1 MKEIILFDI
10 DYTLLDTSVSKRYYR
25 EKISKLANVSIDDFI
40 LVEQEYK
47 KKDSGFTDFHPNDYI
62 EHVCKFYNLNEKSV
76 RELFFSDDNFKDALY
91 DDVVPTLKT
100 LSDKFNLGI
109 FSEGFE
115 DFQLTKLHKSG
126 IMNFFEKDL
135 TFIFRRKLEE
145 SSLALLPYNCFV
157 VDDNPSVVE
166 ALAKTDKFKTFWLNR
181 KSNEKDLVCTTIH
194 GLNSLKSLIQIRNH
208 VY

>member
-47 KKDSGFTDFHPNDYI
+47 KKDSGFTDFHPDDYI

-126 IMNFFEKDL
+126 IMHFFEKDL

-145 SSLALLPYNCFV
+145 DSLALLPDNCFV

-181 KSNEKDLVCTTIH
+181 KSDEKNSVCATIH
-194 GLNSLKSLIQIRNH
+194 GLSSLNSL
-208 VY
+208 V

>member
-25 EKISKLANVSIDDFI
+25 EKISKLANVSVDDFI

-62 EHVCKFYNLNEKSV
+62 EHVCKFYNLNENSV

-91 DDVVPTLKT
+91 DDVVPILKT

-126 IMNFFEKDL
+126 IMHFFEKDL

-145 SSLALLPYNCFV
+145 DSLALLPDNCFV
-157 VDDNPSVVE
+157 IDDNPSVVE
-166 ALAKTDKFKTFWLNR
+166 ALAKTDNFKTFWLNR
-181 KSNEKDLVCTTIH
+181 KSDEKDSVCATIH
-194 GLNSLKSLIQIRNH
+194 RLSSLKSLI
-208 VY
+208 

>member
-1 MKEIILFDI
+1 VKEIILFDI

-47 KKDSGFTDFHPNDYI
+47 KKDSGFTDFHPDDYI

-166 ALAKTDKFKTFWLNR
+166 ALAKTDNFKTFWLNR

-194 GLNSLKSLIQIRNH
+194 GLKELNSLI
-208 VY
+208 

>member
-62 EHVCKFYNLNEKSV
+62 EHVCKFYNLNENSV

-91 DDVVPTLKT
+91 DDVIPTLKA
-100 LSDKFNLGI
+100 LLERFSLGI

-115 DFQLTKLHKSG
+115 DFQLAKLHRSG

-145 SSLALLPYNCFV
+145 DSLALLPDNCFV
-157 VDDNPSVVE
+157 IDDNPSVVE

-194 GLNSLKSLIQIRNH
+194 GLKELNSLI
-208 VY
+208 